1 MLKMLKDLAEFFT
14 LTKKI
19 NYFVNQNFKIV
30 FYSENKTYQKYSKI
44 LLDYLINSYPNQ
56 ILYASSDKN
65 DFIENKNLINLY
77 VGKRYSLQ
85 YFFSKLKAKNL
96 FTTTIDLGNN
106 ILLKT
111 KNINNYVYYF
121 HSPVSTTKVYTA
133 KAFDNYDTILCI
145 GNFQKKEIQKRE
157 QIKSINKKKLI
168 ECGYFYFDYLN
179 IKIEK
184 NFQSEE
190 ILLAPSWNYNE
201 KNFINEDFDLIIE
214 HLLKRDFKVRF
225 RPHPEHFKRSLKF
238 INYIKDK
245 YISQKFYL
253 DEEIEN
259 YYSMKKAKCLI
270 TDNSGIAIEFSLVL
284 KKPVFYYESKSKIHN
299 TDLKYFE
306 EMLNIEEYIKKEFGY
321 IFDKSGIK
329 DLEILINNNIGKHND
344 QKLIKIDNFL
354 KKNFY
359 NFNKTN
365 QFLKDNIENILN

>member
-1 MLKMLKDLAEFFT
+1 MLKLCH
-14 LTKKI
+14 
-19 NYFVNQNFKIV
+19 YF
-30 FYSENKTYQKYSKI
+30 

-214 HLLKRDFKVRF
+214 HLLERNFKVRF

-238 INYIKDK
+238 INYLKDK
-245 YISQKFYL
+245 YISQQFFL

-259 YYSMKKAKCLI
+259 YYSMKNAKCLI

-299 TDLKYFE
+299 TDIKYFE
-306 EMLNIEEYIKKEFGY
+306 EMLNIEEYVKKEFGY

-344 QKLIKIDNFL
+344 QKFIKIDNFL